1 MKYCPNCGAKLNAND
16 KFCDHC
22 GTDVSNVRPAGVVQ
36 KVQPV
41 QQPSKKLDKNS
52 KIRRNCLIVAACVV
66 LLAAGGVVFFT
77 LQSEN
82 MAGNLPFTTHKTA
95 TDKAA
100 ESIGYSPNKKMS
112 SNDIAG
118 FTIAYAHMNFKDDP
132 DWDEVFDKARNG
144 DLNIASYP
152 EYNFGDYDVK
162 APEGGAVYVVTPEI
176 GYVVSDVSHPQTAKV
191 TYIDSKKGAEQ
202 PVYFH
207 ALAKKVAVSPH
218 KNEVQTLGKKV
229 VMSEQ
234 QSKPKQSTQS
244 STDQS
249 KKDDDKLSWDDDK
262 EEKLSDFMSD
272 FGDKM
277 DQDYDEYTG
286 DDSLETHT
294 GQKYPDIFD
303 DADFERSDDDDQEI
317 DIGWDPDM
325 KKDYDYHVVSIFNYN
340 GNSAEEHITYLFC
353 IHDNQPVALVD
364 QTTNGD
370 AVKVKETENKDV
382 QKAFANIVN
391 DNDADS
397 DDD

>member
-1 MKYCPNCGAKLNAND
+1 MKYCPNCGAKLNASD

-22 GTDVSNVRPAGVVQ
+22 GTDVSNVQPAAVVQ
-36 KVQPV
+36 KVQSVERPN
-41 QQPSKKLDKNS
+41 KELDKNS
-52 KIRRNCLIVAACVV
+52 KIRRNCLIIAACVV

-82 MAGNLPFTTHKTA
+82 MAGNLPFTMHKTA

-132 DWDEVFDKARNG
+132 EWDEVFDKARNG
-144 DLNIASYP
+144 DLDIASYP

-162 APEGGAVYVVTPEI
+162 APEAGAVYVITPEI
-176 GYVVSDVSHPQTAKV
+176 GYVVSDVSHPQNAKV
-191 TYIDSKKGAEQ
+191 TFIDSRQGAQQ

-207 ALAKKVAVSPH
+207 ALAKKVATSSH
-218 KNEVQTLGKKV
+218 RNEVQTFGKKV
-229 VMSEQ
+229 DVSEQ
-234 QSKPKQSTQS
+234 HSKPKPS
-244 STDQS
+244 DQ
-249 KKDDDKLSWDDDK
+249 LSWDDDK

-286 DDSLETHT
+286 DDSLETHA

-303 DADFERSDDDDQEI
+303 DSDFERTDDDDQKLN
-317 DIGWDPDM
+317 IGWDPNM

-340 GNSAEEHITYLFC
+340 GDSAEEHITYLFC
-353 IHDNQPVALVD
+353 IHNNQPVALVD

-382 QKAFANIVN
+382 QKAFANIVRGKYS
-391 DNDADS
+391 DS